1 MKKVIGMSSS
11 SRWRIQT
18 VLSTIQIRIRRW
30 YSSKARKVIQRRIW
44 FISGM
49 AKSHLLARKSK
60 MVSLCNLR
68 NTQLRIVKE
77 ILVVVESKAVKANGL
92 DQMME
97 RKVLNNKNQQ
107 IMIISQM
114 INNKTNYLYIN
125 NMLRIEGSTQL
136 ARRSRTRVSPRA
148 APTWL

>member
-1 MKKVIGMSSS
+1 
-11 SRWRIQT
+11 
-18 VLSTIQIRIRRW
+18 
-30 YSSKARKVIQRRIW
+30 
-44 FISGM
+44 
-49 AKSHLLARKSK
+49 

-107 IMIISQM
+107 IMIINQM

-148 APTWL
+148 APT